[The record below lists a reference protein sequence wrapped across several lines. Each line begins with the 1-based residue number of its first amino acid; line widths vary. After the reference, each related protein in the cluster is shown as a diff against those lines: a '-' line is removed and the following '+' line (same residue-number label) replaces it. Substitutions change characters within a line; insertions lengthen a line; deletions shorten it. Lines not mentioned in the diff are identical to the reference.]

1 MTHKIANMSQEAPTV
16 SGLFSGIG
24 GLELGFHLNGFQ
36 SQMLCEIDPVAS
48 HVLKTRF
55 PGVDL
60 ISDVRDVTSLRGAD
74 VLCAGFPCQNLSS
87 SGKKAGITG
96 SQSSLVD
103 QIFRLLEKNHPKWVV
118 IENVRFMLHLNQG
131 EAMRRIV
138 DNFEQLGYNWAYR
151 VIDSQ
156 SFGVPQ
162 RRHRVY
168 FVASRTEDPR
178 NVILSDDS
186 VRPESL
192 KDLTIEEPIGF
203 YWTEGAYAAGLNKN
217 AIPPLKA
224 GSTIGIPSPPAICFP
239 DGLVGTPDI
248 RDAERVQGFYED
260 WTKPAEEVAKPSVR
274 WRLLGNSVTVNV
286 SEWIAKKILQP
297 ALYDA
302 SKDRPLGKKWPMA
315 AWSINKNR
323 YESVS
328 SDWPFNSKSVHLSD
342 FLLHPIKPLS
352 LRATTGFLSRAYKGN
367 LKYPKGF
374 LEILD
379 CHSRSR

>member
-1 MTHKIANMSQEAPTV
+1 MTHTTIQDSQPSPTV
-16 SGLFSGIG
+16 CGLFSGIG
-24 GLELGFHLNGFQ
+24 GLELGFHLNGFH
-36 SQMLCEIDPVAS
+36 SRLLCEIDPVAS
-48 HVLKTRF
+48 HVLKVRF
-55 PGVDL
+55 PGVEL
-60 ISDVRDVTSLRGAD
+60 ISDVRDVSSLQNAD

-87 SGKKAGITG
+87 SGNKVGISGT
-96 SQSSLVD
+96 QSSLVD
-103 QIFRLLEKNHPKWVV
+103 EIFRLLESNHPTWVV

-168 FVASRTEDPR
+168 FIASRTEDPR

-186 VRPESL
+186 IRPEAL
-192 KDLTIEEPIGF
+192 KDLTVEEPIGF
-203 YWTEGAYAAGLNKN
+203 YWTEGAYAAGLNRN

-248 RDAERVQGFYED
+248 RDAERVQGFNED
-260 WTKPAEEVAKPSVR
+260 WTKPAEEVAKPSIR

-286 SEWIAKKILQP
+286 SEWIAQKILWP
-297 ALYDA
+297 IPYDA
-302 SKDRPLGKKWPMA
+302 SRDRPLGRKWPMA
-315 AWSINKNR
+315 AWSIDKQR
-323 YESVS
+323 HESTS
-328 SDWPFNSKSVHLSD
+328 SDWPFNSRIAQISD
-342 FLLHPIKPLS
+342 FLRHPIKPLS
-352 LRATTGFLSRAYKGN
+352 VRATTGFLSRAYKGN
-367 LKYPKGF
+367 LKYPEGF
-374 LEILD
+374 LEILSN
-379 CHSRSR
+379 HSGNK